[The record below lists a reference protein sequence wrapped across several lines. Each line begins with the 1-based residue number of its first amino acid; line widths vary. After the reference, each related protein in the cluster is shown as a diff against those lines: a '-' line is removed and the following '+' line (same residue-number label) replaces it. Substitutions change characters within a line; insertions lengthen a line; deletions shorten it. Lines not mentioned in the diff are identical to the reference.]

1 MKPVL
6 QLNNSYTTLKQYLN
20 KHFVEIKLHEMNNE
34 GTEKIYIYN
43 DKGIYKK
50 LFVVSS
56 NQIFS
61 LTNDKWEYI
70 DEKNSETEQSILKV
84 FLKKSSDDSENV
96 DGFSYIGYFFSNING
111 DLLQLSYIKECT
123 NKTI

>member
-70 DEKNSETEQSILKV
+70 DEKNSETEQSILNV

-96 DGFSYIGYFFSNING
+96 GGFSYIGYFFSNING